1 MSSSR
6 SSASL
11 SSSSPPPLATVRR
24 LALATRPSPV
34 LAVFYS
40 LASDPHSAA
49 GGAGAAG
56 GSAATTRVHR
66 IDLAAHL
73 FAAPDAAAAALVRG
87 LDASELWSLRNWFT
101 RRMIELIAFVFFLYF
116 CFGTPLCRP
125 CASPSISN
133 APTFSPAI

>member
-6 SSASL
+6 SSL
-11 SSSSPPPLATVRR
+11 SSQPPLATVRR

-49 GGAGAAG
+49 TGAGAAG
-56 GSAATTRVHR
+56 GFAATTRVHR

-87 LDASELWSLRNWFT
+87 LDAADTRKSRIWFT
-101 RRMIELIAFVFFLYF
+101 RRMIDFLIELIARVLFLYF
-116 CFGTPLCRP
+116 CIGERLC
-125 CASPSISN
+125 SPSSISN
-133 APTFSPAI
+133 APTFSSAI